1 MDEFGAGN
9 KTIYV
14 VFDEESEF
22 SGPRRPTLRPDQVVG
37 KHVPYKNLKIACLN
51 MLFLLISLFLI
62 RSVGYVCLK
71 MLSSWYRIDKR
82 KT

>member
-22 SGPRRPTLRPDQVVG
+22 SGLRTQKLSPDQVFFFR
-37 KHVPYKNLKIACLN
+37 KNVPQKTLRKIIN
-51 MLFLLISLFLI
+51 FLI
-62 RSVGYVCLK
+62 NFLIYGDMSPLK
-71 MLSSWYRIDKR
+71 WP
-82 KT
+82 